1 MGAMASKKLR
11 LSSPVVFRI
20 ASARAGEVSGPVATI
35 TLSQSS
41 GGRPAISSRTM
52 VIRGWASS
60 FAVTACEKPSR
71 STARAPPAG
80 T

>member
-1 MGAMASKKLR
+1 MASKKLR
-11 LSSPVVFRI
+11 LSSPVAFRM
-20 ASARAGEVSGPVATI
+20 ASARAGEVNGPVATM

-41 GGRPAISSRTM
+41 GGMPAISSRTM
-52 VIRGWASS
+52 VTRGWASS
-60 FAVTACEKPSR
+60 LAVTACEKPMR